1 MQSAVFLT
9 CHISCRACI
18 EQPHPIGNAHLRAKF
33 GVVPRFYL
41 RGSRILTIFAPA
53 NKVTPRLTPTT
64 TIKMENNKEQKLQI
78 QLRPEMADGKY
89 SNLAMIGHGPNEFL
103 IDFIFAAPGMPQ
115 APVVSR
121 VMMTPENA
129 KQLLFALSDN
139 VKKYETTFGEIKP
152 RTNGNPN
159 AN

>member
-1 MQSAVFLT
+1 
-9 CHISCRACI
+9 
-18 EQPHPIGNAHLRAKF
+18 
-33 GVVPRFYL
+33 
-41 RGSRILTIFAPA
+41 
-53 NKVTPRLTPTT
+53 
-64 TIKMENNKEQKLQI
+64 
-78 QLRPEMADGKY
+78 
-89 SNLAMIGHGPNEFL
+89 
-103 IDFIFAAPGMPQ
+103 MPQ